1 MAPVD
6 CDAFGAPLAGSSVV
20 VTSTANAGARRWPLL
35 LGLLSLVYLSA
46 ITAGF
51 LAPDDPITQNRD
63 LAFAPPTR
71 LHFVDATG
79 RLHLRPF
86 VYELTPLPG
95 AIEEYGEDQRREY
108 PVRFFVRGARYR
120 VAGLVD
126 TDWHLFGTDSP
137 TRLFLFGTD
146 DYGRDLF
153 SRLLFGGQISL
164 FAGLLGL
171 GLSLSLGTVIGG
183 LAGYYGGW
191 VDEIN
196 MRAAELFLAL
206 PWLYLLFAVRMAL
219 PLDMAPAQAFLLVLV
234 VIGLV
239 GWARPARLIRG
250 LVLSAR
256 ARDYVAAARCLGASD
271 VYVLR
276 RHVFPQILGIV
287 LTQAALLA
295 PQYILAEVT
304 LSFFGLGVG
313 EPVPSWG
320 NMLASLQRYHVL
332 TSYWWMFLPGMV
344 MIPVFLLYYALADAL
359 HPHSS
364 GVSM

>member
-1 MAPVD
+1 MPAGLAD
-6 CDAFGAPLAGSSVV
+6 TSAFMSS
-20 VTSTANAGARRWPLL
+20 SERGGPRRWPLV
-35 LGLLSLVYLSA
+35 LGLLGLVYLSA
-46 ITAGF
+46 IVAGF
-51 LAPDDPITQNRD
+51 LAPDDPIRQNRE
-63 LAFAPPTR
+63 LAFVPPTR

-79 RLHLRPF
+79 RFHLRPF
-86 VYELTPLPG
+86 VYELTRPP
-95 AIEEYGEDQRREY
+95 ASVAEYSEDRTRAH
-108 PVRFFVRGARYR
+108 PVRFFVRGAPYR
-120 VAGLVD
+120 LAGLVE
-126 TDWHLFGTDSP
+126 TDLHLFGTDSP

-171 GLSLSLGTVIGG
+171 GLSLGVGTVIGG

-196 MRAAELFLAL
+196 MRTTELFLAL

-219 PLDMAPAQAFLLVLV
+219 PLNIPPARAFLLVLV

-256 ARDYVAAARCLGASD
+256 ARDYVDAARCLGASD
-271 VYVLR
+271 LYLLR
-276 RHVFPQILGIV
+276 RHVFPQILGLV
-287 LTQAALLA
+287 VTQAALLA
-295 PQYILAEVT
+295 PQFILAEVT

-332 TSYWWMFLPGMV
+332 ASYWWMFIPGLALV
-344 MIPVFLLYYALADAL
+344 PVFFLYYALADSL
-359 HPHSS
+359 HSKTS
-364 GVSM
+364 GMSM

>member
-1 MAPVD
+1 MRAR
-6 CDAFGAPLAGSSVV
+6 LADPPGFASFS
-20 VTSTANAGARRWPLL
+20 ARDGARRWPLA
-35 LGLLSLVYLSA
+35 LGLLGLVYLSA
-46 ITAGF
+46 IAAGF
-51 LAPDDPITQNRD
+51 LAPDNPTTQNRD
-63 LAFAPPTR
+63 LAFVPPTR
-71 LHFVDATG
+71 LHFVDASG
-79 RLHLRPF
+79 QWRRPF
-86 VYELTPLPG
+86 VYGLTRPSG
-95 AIEEYGEDQRREY
+95 GVDEYGEDRSRAY
-108 PVRFFVRGARYR
+108 PVRFFVRGAPYR
-120 VAGLVD
+120 VAGLVE

-171 GLSLSLGTVIGG
+171 GLSLGLGTVIGG

-196 MRAAELFLAL
+196 MRVTELFLAL

-219 PLDMAPAQAFLLVLV
+219 PLEMAPAQAFLLVLV

-256 ARDYVAAARCLGASD
+256 AREYVDAARCLGASD
-271 VYVLR
+271 LYLLR

-287 LTQAALLA
+287 VTQAALLA
-295 PQYILAEVT
+295 PQFILAEVT

-332 TSYWWMFLPGMV
+332 ASYWWMFIPGMAL
-344 MIPVFLLYYALADAL
+344 IPVFFLYYVLADAL
-359 HPHSS
+359 HRQSAVSS
-364 GVSM
+364 A

>member
-1 MAPVD
+1 M
-6 CDAFGAPLAGSSVV
+6 
-20 VTSTANAGARRWPLL
+20 
-35 LGLLSLVYLSA
+35 
-46 ITAGF
+46 
-51 LAPDDPITQNRD
+51 
-63 LAFAPPTR
+63 
-71 LHFVDATG
+71 
-79 RLHLRPF
+79 
-86 VYELTPLPG
+86 
-95 AIEEYGEDQRREY
+95 
-108 PVRFFVRGARYR
+108 
-120 VAGLVD
+120 AGLVE
-126 TDWHLFGTDSP
+126 TDLHLFGTDSP

-171 GLSLSLGTVIGG
+171 GLSLGVGIVVGG

-196 MRAAELFLAL
+196 MRATELFLAL

-219 PLDMAPAQAFLLVLV
+219 PLNIPPAQAFLLVLV

-256 ARDYVAAARCLGASD
+256 ARDYVDAARCLGASD
-271 VYVLR
+271 LYLLR

-287 LTQAALLA
+287 VTQAALLA
-295 PQYILAEVT
+295 PQFILAEVT

-332 TSYWWMFLPGMV
+332 ASYWWMFIPGIALV
-344 MIPVFLLYYALADAL
+344 PVFFLYYALADAL
-359 HPHSS
+359 HSKTS